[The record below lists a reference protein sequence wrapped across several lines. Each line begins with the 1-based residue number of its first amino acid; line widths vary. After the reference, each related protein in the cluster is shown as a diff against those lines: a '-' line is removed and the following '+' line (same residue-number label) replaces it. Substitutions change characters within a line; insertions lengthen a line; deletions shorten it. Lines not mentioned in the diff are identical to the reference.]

1 MNYDIDSMPTDV
13 ILTDKF
19 DLFPFYLS
27 FSFRL
32 LHTLSLFSFSF
43 SNKLFEAFSFFL
55 SFPCLSLSLFAY
67 PIFEKIL
74 KTIEL
79 RRLAI
84 SICWEAFN
92 DSYSISLSL
101 ELSIRTTLD
110 LVQLSSIEWLSF
122 KKVVSLSLLSLR
134 IFLTSAPLVHECRWL
149 CIIAFIPNDMNKPEV
164 GFYIEKCSSA
174 ASEWNMFTIAGIIIS
189 CC

>member
-1 MNYDIDSMPTDV
+1 MSSWQTNSIYFHSISPSLSVFCT
-13 ILTDKF
+13 L
-19 DLFPFYLS
+19 YLS
-27 FSFRL
+27 FLSPFPTNCL
-32 LHTLSLFSFSF
+32 KLSL
-43 SNKLFEAFSFFL
+43 SFFL
-55 SFPCLSLSLFAY
+55 FPASLLVSLTILFLKKY
-67 PIFEKIL
+67 WKLLNYVDWLFQFVEKRLMIL
-74 KTIEL
+74 IQ
-79 RRLAI
+79 
-84 SICWEAFN
+84 
-92 DSYSISLSL
+92 SLSL